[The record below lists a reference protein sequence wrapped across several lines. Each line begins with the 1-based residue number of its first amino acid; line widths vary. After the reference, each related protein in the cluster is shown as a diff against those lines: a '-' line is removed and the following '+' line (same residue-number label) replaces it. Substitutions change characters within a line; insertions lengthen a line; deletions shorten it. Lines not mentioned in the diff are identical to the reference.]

1 MANEPIIL
9 AKPPAE
15 EIVTA
20 KVLESA
26 QRSSLSLAL
35 GFGGTSNPS
44 TIWQD
49 MISDS
54 SRAFGYYRELEEK
67 DDDVGGSIEELKLS
81 VLSRER
87 AIVPADDSSQAIE
100 IADFI
105 RGQFDELSNFENILY
120 SLLDA
125 APMGVS
131 IAELMF
137 DVSSDL
143 VALTGIKDRP
153 QELFTFGQWSEPQI
167 GPLRFL
173 KNGYADAAGGELVP
187 EQKFIVFSYRPRA
200 GNRRG
205 RPLLRAVFWPSWF
218 KRQTVRFWLRFGE
231 KGPGT
236 AVVKYANGASED
248 EKKQALSAAE
258 TIINSVA
265 AAVPDSFSLVE
276 DLLTAARSQDPAVYE
291 KLVTRMEQSV
301 RRRIVGQT
309 LTAMG
314 SDGGKGT
321 QALGN
326 VHEETKEQRSV
337 ALAGMLETA
346 INDQVIYP
354 LALWN
359 FGPDAAAKL
368 LPKLKINTETQED
381 LTARSGIDKT
391 LQDMGVAISES
402 YAREKYSIPEPTKGD
417 NILEPRQQAAPANG
431 VGGGPQP
438 QFSEATKKDLSD
450 VQRLM
455 EQFRAE
461 AVDVFRAR
469 AKEIAESAGGG
480 AQ

>member
-1 MANEPIIL
+1 ML
-9 AKPPAE
+9 PA
-15 EIVTA
+15 A
-20 KVLESA
+20 SSCRS
-26 QRSSLSLAL
+26 RSS
-35 GFGGTSNPS
+35 
-44 TIWQD
+44 
-49 MISDS
+49 
-54 SRAFGYYRELEEK
+54 
-67 DDDVGGSIEELKLS
+67 SI
-81 VLSRER
+81 
-87 AIVPADDSSQAIE
+87 
-100 IADFI
+100 
-105 RGQFDELSNFENILY
+105 
-120 SLLDA
+120 
-125 APMGVS
+125 
-131 IAELMF
+131 
-137 DVSSDL
+137 
-143 VALTGIKDRP
+143 
-153 QELFTFGQWSEPQI
+153 
-167 GPLRFL
+167 
-173 KNGYADAAGGELVP
+173 
-187 EQKFIVFSYRPRA
+187 FSYRPRA

-354 LALWN
+354 LVLWN